1 MGKKRAHVE
10 SEELEEIEYK
20 PLKRVKLEISSDINE
35 EAEATVDDVK
45 PTKKHKKDK
54 KKKHEHKVKQ
64 ELLVADEAVEE
75 EVIEDA
81 TSKSKKEY
89 RKKARAIDLSRAIE
103 GATSK
108 GKKEYRKKAR
118 AIDLSRAK
126 EILDFDE
133 AKRLVLT
140 NKKCGLRI
148 LREKRHV
155 TLPYHLIGGNVA
167 KSCDFIAKMTVG
179 KYRTKV
185 RGVVVSVGSVRL
197 ASLPRVIDDQNVF
210 HLDIVVTQAVFR
222 PVPGQKY
229 EARVTYISVDFLS
242 ALIMEAISISMPID
256 DKMKEK
262 LKGITLDVDDFIEVK
277 YNAITIKRGI
287 CQLKGKFERILRKG
301 EPKAEVAV
309 EASQPVVKLKNKK
322 KTFSDSDDEA

>member
-1 MGKKRAHVE
+1 LY
-10 SEELEEIEYK
+10 SFFSFQ
-20 PLKRVKLEISSDINE
+20 EISSDINE

-45 PTKKHKKDK
+45 PAKKHKKDK

-64 ELLVADEAVEE
+64 ELQVADEAVEE
-75 EVIEDA
+75 EVIEGA
-81 TSKSKKEY
+81 TSKS
-89 RKKARAIDLSRAIE
+89 
-103 GATSK
+103 
-108 GKKEYRKKAR
+108 KKEYRKKAR

-301 EPKAEVAV
+301 EPKAEAAV

-322 KTFSDSDDEA
+322 KTFSDSEDGEA